1 MIQVFYEA
9 GKITLMG
16 AEYNLQ
22 NPAIADEFTVDV
34 ELVSDGNIWATSFNI
49 NSVTVNGQNFQS
61 SQELLK
67 FFQQ

>member
-1 MIQVFYEA
+1 
-9 GKITLMG
+9 MG

-22 NPAIADEFTVDV
+22 NPAIADEFTVDA

-49 NSVTVNGQNFQS
+49 NSVTVNGETYQS

>member
-1 MIQVFYEA
+1 MIEIIYEA

-16 AEYNLQ
+16 AEYTLQ
-22 NPAIADEFTVDV
+22 NPAIADEFTVDA
-34 ELVSDGNIWATSFNI
+34 ELVIDGNIWTTSFNI
-49 NSVTVNGQNFQS
+49 NSVTVNGETYQS